1 MKINLKI
8 DTLVIGASIVLGCY
22 FIYSG
27 INNYAQKDRCVSVK
41 GLAEREVLAD
51 RVVWPLS
58 FNEVGNNMGQ
68 LYDLID
74 SKQRTVVNFL
84 KENGVTDDE
93 ITVSAPQVLDRLA
106 QQWAQDNVRERY
118 QTSCTITVTSA
129 DVPKIM
135 SIMQMQQELLKKGV
149 AIGGYSYEMQTQYQ
163 YTQLNNLKPE
173 MIEEATHNARQVAEK
188 FARDA
193 DCDLGSIR
201 NASQGQFTITE
212 EYTTPHIKKIRVV
225 TTIDYYLK

>member
-1 MKINLKI
+1 MKQHLNALIL
-8 DTLVIGASIVLGCY
+8 GASIVIGSY
-22 FIYSG
+22 FIYCA
-27 INNYAQKDRCVSVK
+27 IDNYAHKDRYVSVK

-58 FNEVGNNMGQ
+58 FNEVGNNMSQ

-74 SKQRTVVNFL
+74 EKQRTVVNFL
-84 KENGVTDDE
+84 KDNGVSDDE
-93 ITVSAPQVLDRLA
+93 IVVSAPQVLDRLA

-135 SIMQMQQELLKKGV
+135 SIMKMQQELLKKGV
-149 AIGGYSYEMQTQYQ
+149 AIGGYSYESQTQYL
-163 YTQLNNLKPE
+163 YTQLNSLKPE
-173 MIEEATHNARQVAEK
+173 MIEEATRNARQVAEK
-188 FARDA
+188 FAQDA

-201 NASQGQFTITE
+201 NAQQGQFTITE

>member
-1 MKINLKI
+1 
-8 DTLVIGASIVLGCY
+8 
-22 FIYSG
+22 
-27 INNYAQKDRCVSVK
+27 
-41 GLAEREVLAD
+41 
-51 RVVWPLS
+51 
-58 FNEVGNNMGQ
+58 
-68 LYDLID
+68 
-74 SKQRTVVNFL
+74 
-84 KENGVTDDE
+84 
-93 ITVSAPQVLDRLA
+93 
-106 QQWAQDNVRERY
+106 
-118 QTSCTITVTSA
+118 
-129 DVPKIM
+129 
-135 SIMQMQQELLKKGV
+135 MQMQQELLKKGV

-173 MIEEATHNARQVAEK
+173 MIEEATRNARQVAEK

>member
-1 MKINLKI
+1 MKLTIKI
-8 DTLVIGASIVLGCY
+8 DTLIIGASIVLGCHS
-22 FIYSG
+22 IYKG

-51 RVVWPLS
+51 KVIWPLS
-58 FNEVGNNMGQ
+58 FNEVGNNMSQ

-74 SKQRTVVNFL
+74 EKQRTVVNFL
-84 KENGVTDDE
+84 KENGVSDDE
-93 ITVSAPQVLDRLA
+93 IVVSAPQVLDRLA

-135 SIMQMQQELLKKGV
+135 SIMKMQQELLKKGV
-149 AIGGYSYEMQTQYQ
+149 AIGGYSYESQTQYL
-163 YTQLNNLKPE
+163 YTQLNSLKPE
-173 MIEEATHNARQVAEK
+173 MIEEATRNARQVAEK
-188 FARDA
+188 FAQDA

-201 NASQGQFTITE
+201 NAQQGQFTFSA
-212 EYTTPHIKKIRVV
+212 
-225 TTIDYYLK
+225 